1 MEVSSC
7 RKQEGVSPRYI
18 LTMGTTIDSFFFFSK
33 STRGRFPSVSHFF
46 IQLGRLQNSQFFPKI
61 ALV

>member
-18 LTMGTTIDSFFFFSK
+18 LTMGTTIDSSFFFQNQHADGSLA
-33 STRGRFPSVSHFF
+33 SLIFF
-46 IQLGRLQNSQFFPKI
+46 IRLGRLQNSQFFLKI
-61 ALV
+61 VLV